1 MLAVNSCMHPVC
13 SKPSNLR
20 GWLHCIC
27 CTFQFNNLKDKSLQV
42 VADNKFLMRTEYY
55 SMLRRTVFKGM
66 GRNELP
72 VHEQSVKSPISQLSC
87 HLAYLYSFLMHIR
100 ITYSTC
106 IFAYNTYKYLHTVF
120 FSAILPLPL
129 LLLKI
134 WIPSSCFCWRLE
146 PRNPE
151 NFDFFFSLWKHTYVV
166 QSLWARFPA
175 KGKIKLSS
183 VSVILA

>member
-1 MLAVNSCMHPVC
+1 MHPVC

-120 FSAILPLPL
+120 FLPSFLSHFCFWKYEYPLHVSAEDLSLETQRIL
-129 LLLKI
+129 I
-134 WIPSSCFCWRLE
+134 
-146 PRNPE
+146 
-151 NFDFFFSLWKHTYVV
+151 FFSLYENT
-166 QSLWARFPA
+166 RM
-175 KGKIKLSS
+175 
-183 VSVILA
+183 